1 MTPLLLVVLV
11 SCKEQA
17 VDYSFPEGLEPLEE
31 NTAAWPA
38 GQAEEVSY
46 VVGEEDE
53 YHWAHA
59 RAYVNADIDA
69 VYSCMRDEMVNVDR
83 REIESWSTTPDVED
97 GYEFS
102 YAIWNQTYP
111 TLGVQVEYTDTWRHG
126 STLAEDGSTA
136 LARTSSE
143 RFAMIF
149 VDLYMPGIDGLATIK
164 RIRAQGC
171 HEDKP
176 IIVCTGETSE
186 QVQLA
191 ALNAGATG
199 ILVKPIRSSALDEIL
214 GRPVSR

>member
-1 MTPLLLVVLV
+1 MTFSLLVVLV
-11 SCKEQA
+11 ACKEQA

-31 NTAAWPA
+31 NTAEWPA

-46 VVGEEDE
+46 VVGEEGD

-69 VYSCMRDEMVNVDR
+69 VYTCMRDEMVNVDR

-136 LARTSSE
+136 LVVSSWKMTEGNDYMYLKENSVITEIADDGVTSLDMVGHLSAALRDGE
-143 RFAMIF
+143 TTAQ
-149 VDLYMPGIDGLATIK
+149 YYIDF
-164 RIRAQGC
+164 
-171 HEDKP
+171 HEDLIACVNGTDYP
-176 IIVCTGETSE
+176 
-186 QVQLA
+186 
-191 ALNAGATG
+191 NF
-199 ILVKPIRSSALDEIL
+199 D
-214 GRPVSR
+214 